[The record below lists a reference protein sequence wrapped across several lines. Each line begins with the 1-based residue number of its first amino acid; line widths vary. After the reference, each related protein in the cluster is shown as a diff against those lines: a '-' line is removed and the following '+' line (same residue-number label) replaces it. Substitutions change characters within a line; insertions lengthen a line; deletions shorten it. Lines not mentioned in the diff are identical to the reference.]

1 MEISMDPYGTC
12 KFMISPDNDHVR
24 SVDATTDDWFSAV
37 RRLLSRPS
45 FRVIPSPYKLQ
56 VSDITEIKVFDGDRA
71 MMVTIKT
78 TDGEAEQVKAVCSS
92 EDTFDLRKGVFI
104 ALAKYVTTDDSM
116 TPEGYE
122 FLAKCMT
129 YYKDWSKLV
138 DKAIRQ
144 YEKSCK
150 EAEKKAK
157 IQQKE
162 KEMAAERRAKNF
174 AKVQA
179 KKKAKKDE
187 FVQAV
192 ADAIRISSG
201 KKEESSE
208 KEEEKKYHTIKKAR
222 YEVGDRVLVKE
233 WDDMASEY
241 GIDEDGDIKTGAS
254 FFVKEMKK
262 YCGKVMT
269 VSFVMSDKVFQL
281 GYNEWSFTND
291 MIEGAVQE

>member
-1 MEISMDPYGTC
+1 MVNKLSEKSCSQESYD
-12 KFMISPDNDHVR
+12 
-24 SVDATTDDWFSAV
+24 FS
-37 RRLLSRPS
+37 RER
-45 FRVIPSPYKLQ
+45 FN
-56 VSDITEIKVFDGDRA
+56 
-71 MMVTIKT
+71 
-78 TDGEAEQVKAVCSS
+78 
-92 EDTFDLRKGVFI
+92 
-104 ALAKYVTTDDSM
+104 ALAKYVAPDDSM

-129 YYKDWSKLV
+129 YYKDWSKMV

-157 IQQKE
+157 IQQEE

-179 KKKAKKDE
+179 KKKAKEDE
-187 FVQAV
+187 FVRAV
-192 ADAIRISSG
+192 ADAIRISFV
-201 KKEESSE
+201 KKEEYYE

-241 GIDEDGDIKTGAS
+241 GIDEDGDIKTGVV
-254 FFVKEMKK
+254 FFVKAMKK
-262 YCGKVMT
+262 YCGRIMT
-269 VSFVMSDKVFQL
+269 ISSVESSEIFYFEDS
-281 GYNEWSFTND
+281 GWSFSND
-291 MIEGAVQE
+291 MIEGVVQE

>member
-1 MEISMDPYGTC
+1 MVNKLSEKSCSQESYD
-12 KFMISPDNDHVR
+12 
-24 SVDATTDDWFSAV
+24 FS
-37 RRLLSRPS
+37 RER
-45 FRVIPSPYKLQ
+45 FN
-56 VSDITEIKVFDGDRA
+56 
-71 MMVTIKT
+71 
-78 TDGEAEQVKAVCSS
+78 
-92 EDTFDLRKGVFI
+92 
-104 ALAKYVTTDDSM
+104 ALAKYVASDDSM

-144 YEKSCK
+144 YEKLCK
-150 EAEKKAK
+150 EAERKAK
-157 IQQKE
+157 IQQEE

-208 KEEEKKYHTIKKAR
+208 KEEEKKHHTIKKAR

-241 GIDEDGDIKTGAS
+241 GIDEDGDIKTGAP
-254 FFVKEMKK
+254 FFVKDMKK

-269 VSFVMSDKVFQL
+269 VSFVRSDKVFQL
-281 GYNEWSFTND
+281 GDNGWSFTND

>member
-1 MEISMDPYGTC
+1 MVNKLSEKSCSQESYD
-12 KFMISPDNDHVR
+12 
-24 SVDATTDDWFSAV
+24 FS
-37 RRLLSRPS
+37 RER
-45 FRVIPSPYKLQ
+45 FN
-56 VSDITEIKVFDGDRA
+56 
-71 MMVTIKT
+71 
-78 TDGEAEQVKAVCSS
+78 
-92 EDTFDLRKGVFI
+92 
-104 ALAKYVTTDDSM
+104 ALAKYVAPDDSM

-122 FLAKCMT
+122 FLAKCMI

-162 KEMAAERRAKNF
+162 KEMAAECRAKNF

-179 KKKAKKDE
+179 KKKAKEDQ
-187 FVQAV
+187 FVRAV

>member
-1 MEISMDPYGTC
+1 MEISMCTDGTD
-12 KFMISPDNDHVR
+12 ISMMDLDDFINYYSSCMNGLINSKNFRIIASPNQLM
-24 SVDATTDDWFSAV
+24 VD
-37 RRLLSRPS
+37 
-45 FRVIPSPYKLQ
+45 
-56 VSDITEIKVFDGDRA
+56 DIAEIKVFPGHRS

-78 TDGEAEQVKAVCSS
+78 TDGEAKQVKAVCSS
-92 EDTFDLRKGVFI
+92 EDTCDLRKGVFI
-104 ALAKYVTTDDSM
+104 ALAKYIAPDDSM

-157 IQQKE
+157 IQQEEKE
-162 KEMAAERRAKNF
+162 KAVERWAKNF

-187 FVQAV
+187 FVRAV
-192 ADAIRISSG
+192 ADAIRISSE

-208 KEEEKKYHTIKKAR
+208 NEGEKEDHTIKKDR
-222 YEVGDRVLVKE
+222 YEIGDRVLIKQ
-233 WDDMASEY
+233 WNDMVAEY
-241 GIDEDGDIKTGAS
+241 GVYKSGNIKTELSFTPGMREYCGNIMTVSLVDEDGAYKLKDAGFWFS
-254 FFVKEMKK
+254 
-262 YCGKVMT
+262 
-269 VSFVMSDKVFQL
+269 
-281 GYNEWSFTND
+281 ND

>member
-1 MEISMDPYGTC
+1 MEISMCTDGTG
-12 KFMISPDNDHVR
+12 ISMMDLDDFINYYSSCMNGLINSKNFRIIASPNQLM
-24 SVDATTDDWFSAV
+24 VD
-37 RRLLSRPS
+37 
-45 FRVIPSPYKLQ
+45 
-56 VSDITEIKVFDGDRA
+56 DIAEIKVFPGHRS

-78 TDGEAEQVKAVCSS
+78 MSGGKKQIKAVCSS
-92 EDTFDLRKGVFI
+92 EDVFDLRKEVFI
-104 ALAKYVTTDDSM
+104 ALAKYATSDDNM

-157 IQQKE
+157 IQQEEEE
-162 KEMAAERRAKNF
+162 KAVERRAKNF

-187 FVQAV
+187 FVRAV
-192 ADAIRISSG
+192 SDAIRIAFW

-208 KEEEKKYHTIKKAR
+208 NEEYCIIKKNQ
-222 YEVGDRVLVKE
+222 YKFGDQVLIKQ

-241 GIDEDGDIKTGAS
+241 GVSEYGSIQTTPY
-254 FFVKEMKK
+254 FVSEMKG
-262 YCGKVMT
+262 YCGQIMI
-269 VSFVMSDKVFQL
+269 VSFVDSDGSFQCQDT
-281 GYNEWSFTND
+281 NWWFSND
-291 MIEGAVQE
+291 MIEGAVQM